1 MIAANPSV
9 TDGVTSGGATG
20 AGEKASVTKGGQSV
34 VSGAWPFGW
43 RHPAWLTA
51 ATLTGF
57 GAVQMIV
64 NATSL
69 IDERQAL
76 GRPVA
81 AWQPWVWEATS
92 LAAWLVLLPVIL
104 WVTERISRLVA
115 TLAGR
120 ASLHLIATVIVS
132 LAHSAAMWGL
142 RSLSY
147 QLLGAQY
154 RVPGPLRE
162 VLLYEYRKDAITYA
176 MIVLA
181 YLLFKRLVAGPVAP
195 LSGAAEDLRIEV
207 RDGNRAFWI
216 RAAEIEWVSAA
227 GNYVE
232 LHGAFGTQL
241 VRKTLADILAELG
254 EHDFVQVHRSRL
266 VQRSLVAKT
275 ETRQSGDFDISL
287 RSGAVVGGSRRYR
300 SNL

>member
-1 MIAANPSV
+1 MIAVNPAV
-9 TDGVTSGGATG
+9 TLRGTGGGAAGAGELASVTSGG
-20 AGEKASVTKGGQSV
+20 QSG

-51 ATLTGF
+51 ATLIGF
-57 GAVQMIV
+57 GFVQMIV

-104 WVTERISRLVA
+104 WVTERIGHRVA
-115 TLAGR
+115 ALAGR
-120 ASLHLIATVIVS
+120 VALHLIATLTMS
-132 LAHSAAMWGL
+132 LAHSAIMWGL
-142 RSLSY
+142 RFLSY
-147 QLLGAQY
+147 QPLGAQY
-154 RVPGPLRE
+154 RVPGPLGE

-181 YLLFKRLVAGPVAP
+181 YLLFKRLVAAP
-195 LSGAAEDLRIEV
+195 EAPPAVEAKDVRIEV
-207 RDGNRAFWI
+207 RDGSRAFWLS
-216 RAAEIEWVSAA
+216 AVEIEWVAAA

-232 LHGAFGTQL
+232 LHGAFGTHL
-241 VRKTLADILAELG
+241 ARRTLAKMVAELG
-254 EHDFVQVHRSRL
+254 EHGFVQVHRSRL
-266 VQRSLVAKT
+266 VQRTMVAKT
-275 ETRQSGDFDISL
+275 ETRQSGDFDITL
-287 RSGAVVGGSRRYR
+287 RSGTVVGGSRRYR